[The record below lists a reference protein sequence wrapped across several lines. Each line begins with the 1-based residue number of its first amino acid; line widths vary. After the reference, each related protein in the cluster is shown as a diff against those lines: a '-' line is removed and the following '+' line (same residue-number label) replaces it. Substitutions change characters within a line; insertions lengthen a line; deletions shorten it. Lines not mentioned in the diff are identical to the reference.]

1 MYNWE
6 ITRVEAAKLETMLE
20 SVKDEWEV
28 FAILPATA
36 ANEIDGPVNG
46 SYFLIVTRREV
57 AGT

>member
-6 ITRVEAAKLETMLE
+6 ITRVEATKLEVMLE
-20 SVKDEWEV
+20 SVKEGWEV

-36 ANEIDGPVNG
+36 VNELDGPVTG

-57 AGT
+57 NL

>member
-6 ITRVEAAKLETMLE
+6 ITRVEATKLEVMLE
-20 SVKDEWEV
+20 SVKEGWEV

-36 ANEIDGPVNG
+36 PNELDSPVTG

-57 AGT
+57 NL

>member
-20 SVKDEWEV
+20 SVKEGWEV
-28 FAILPATA
+28 FAILPGTA
-36 ANEIDGPVNG
+36 ANEMDSPVTG

-57 AGT
+57 EL